1 MKRQPMKWKEI
12 FVDDVTKGLICKIKS
27 SYNWILKK
35 KKNLSKTWAEVLNR
49 HFSEENIDD
58 QQACEKMLSIANY

>member
-12 FVDDVTKGLICKIKS
+12 FVDDVTKGWICKINS
-27 SYNWILKK
+27 SYNSILKK
-35 KKNLSKTWAEVLNR
+35 KKLSKKWAEVLNK
-49 HFSEENIDD
+49 HFSEENTDD